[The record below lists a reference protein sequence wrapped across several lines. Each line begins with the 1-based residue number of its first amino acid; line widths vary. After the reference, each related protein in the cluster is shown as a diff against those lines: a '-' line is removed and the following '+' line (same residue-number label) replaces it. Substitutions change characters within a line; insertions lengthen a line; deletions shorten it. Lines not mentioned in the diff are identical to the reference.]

1 MKIFLEEQKFTQPL
15 VVVGLSIAF
24 ILVGT
29 SILKEWERISQGSL
43 SEIAVDCVGLIL
55 ITLVILLFFILKLK
69 TRINE
74 KGIYYQYYPL
84 HRSYT
89 LISWKEIS
97 NCTVRNYDA
106 ISEYGGWGIKFSFF
120 KKRGKSFTV
129 KGNTGLQLELKS
141 GKKILLGTQLKED
154 LQRTI
159 DNYQYKLKTNE
170 I

>member
-24 ILVGT
+24 IVVGT

-74 KGIYYQYYPL
+74 K
-84 HRSYT
+84 
-89 LISWKEIS
+89 
-97 NCTVRNYDA
+97 
-106 ISEYGGWGIKFSFF
+106 
-120 KKRGKSFTV
+120 
-129 KGNTGLQLELKS
+129 
-141 GKKILLGTQLKED
+141 
-154 LQRTI
+154 
-159 DNYQYKLKTNE
+159 
-170 I
+170 